1 MATKTKADNSSK
13 SVEEVS
19 NPFVGHAII
28 NKFATKSVKASGKS
42 GKYMVASAEYQ
53 HNALD
58 ILLTGNNA
66 EPVNSEIATNR
77 DKIQIEWVD
86 GGLKDKARHHYKFK
100 VIGIDKNGVYC
111 FEVTVFQTLTKADHV
126 VISLLISHAIA
137 RLRNNDDKLKFMIDG
152 QRNTFHP
159 QFVQEFAKN
168 GSLHGRDYFPQ
179 TPFNWPP
186 EDRSTYDKDDNLV
199 GQTVTVYNRD
209 EIKLNGFDKR
219 LPELPIGEIVK
230 RDANENVPIG
240 GGDGASD
247 DDDDSSESAS
257 DSKDRMFSTFECPSD
272 KEHSKDANDYF
283 GIRKNAKTTK
293 KQIEAFKNRGMP
305 KCFDCDTDLMIHD
318 EIVKEV

>member
-13 SVEEVS
+13 SVEEVN

-28 NKFATKSVKASGKS
+28 NKFATKSIKASGKS

-53 HNALD
+53 HNVFD
-58 ILLTGNNA
+58 ILLTGDNA

-77 DKIQIEWVD
+77 DKIETLWID
-86 GGLKDKARHHYKFK
+86 GGLKAKARHHYKFE
-100 VIGIDKNGVYC
+100 VIGINKEGVYC

-126 VISLLISHAIA
+126 VISLMISHAIA
-137 RLRNNDDKLKFMIDG
+137 RLRNNDEKLKFLIDG

-168 GSLHGRDYFPQ
+168 GSLHGRDYFPP
-179 TPFNWPP
+179 TPFDWPP
-186 EDRSTYDKDDNLV
+186 EDRSTYDKETGELI

-209 EIKLNGFDKR
+209 EIQLNGFDKK

-247 DDDDSSESAS
+247 DDGASSDDDGAS
-257 DSKDRMFSTFECPSD
+257 KERVKEWLECPSD
-272 KEHSKDANDYF
+272 KEHSKYANDYY
-283 GIRKNAKTTK
+283 GMRKNAKITK
-293 KQIEAFKNRGMP
+293 LQREAFEKHEMP
-305 KCFDCDTDLMIHD
+305 KCFDCESSLVIRDG
-318 EIVKEV
+318 IVQ